1 VTLHATRGP
10 SFVMPPDSGFRPGE
24 ANNSGAEPTAEELAA
39 VVLRMADA
47 QETSGENNEGGA
59 SVCFAGL
66 GEPLLRQATILET
79 VHRVQS
85 SLAGGG
91 RPGVSFRVN
100 TNGLFD
106 SSVASALADAGIQKA
121 TVALA
126 SADED
131 QFNLLMRPIRMPDEQ
146 QPRGLRDVLAF
157 ISRLRKCNIAVEV
170 GIVAHPIVDVDAARR
185 LAQSVGA
192 NDVRVRT
199 YFP

>member
-1 VTLHATRGP
+1 MG
-10 SFVMPPDSGFRPGE
+10 
-24 ANNSGAEPTAEELAA
+24 NS
-39 VVLRMADA
+39 
-47 QETSGENNEGGA
+47 
-59 SVCFAGL
+59 
-66 GEPLLRQATILET
+66 
-79 VHRVQS
+79 
-85 SLAGGG
+85 
-91 RPGVSFRVN
+91 
-100 TNGLFD
+100 
-106 SSVASALADAGIQKA
+106 SALADAGIQKA

-131 QFNLLMRPIRMPDEQ
+131 QYNVLMRPIRMPGEQ

-170 GIVAHPIVDVDAARR
+170 GIVAHPSMDVDAARR

>member
-1 VTLHATRGP
+1 MTLHATRGP

-24 ANNSGAEPTAEELAA
+24 ARNSGAEPTAEELAA
-39 VVLRMADA
+39 VVLRMAEA
-47 QETSGENNEGGA
+47 QEASGENNEGGA

-66 GEPLLRQATILET
+66 GEPLLRQTTLLEV

-85 SLAGGG
+85 SLAG

-131 QFNLLMRPIRMPDEQ
+131 QYNVLMRPIRMPGEQ

-170 GIVAHPIVDVDAARR
+170 GIVAHPSMDVDAARR

>member
-1 VTLHATRGP
+1 
-10 SFVMPPDSGFRPGE
+10 
-24 ANNSGAEPTAEELAA
+24 
-39 VVLRMADA
+39 MADE
-47 QETSGENNEGGA
+47 QEASGENNEGGA

-66 GEPLLRQATILET
+66 GEPLLRQSTLLET

-85 SLAGGG
+85 SLAG

-131 QFNLLMRPIRMPDEQ
+131 QYNLLMRPIRMPGEQ